1 MLQRQV
7 GTTCPDEA
15 LPGLPH
21 PGVGWPISG
30 ILGLSLISSAS
41 LRGSAPL
48 SRHLLSSLPS
58 SSFVL
63 FQKSMPRPASPL
75 GPWVGDHW
83 PDCDG
88 GRQEGGPG
96 KHRAVGC
103 GAQEEG
109 AAIPSGPPQAQTDQR
124 GSRQP
129 CILGLVPPSILG
141 RLSGYL

>member
-1 MLQRQV
+1 MILEICELEAGRAGLQK
-7 GTTCPDEA
+7 
-15 LPGLPH
+15 
-21 PGVGWPISG
+21 
-30 ILGLSLISSAS
+30 
-41 LRGSAPL
+41 LRDL
-48 SRHLLSSLPS
+48 CR
-58 SSFVL
+58 
-63 FQKSMPRPASPL
+63 
-75 GPWVGDHW
+75 WGDHW

-109 AAIPSGPPQAQTDQR
+109 AAIPSGPLQAQTDQR

-141 RLSGYL
+141 LLS